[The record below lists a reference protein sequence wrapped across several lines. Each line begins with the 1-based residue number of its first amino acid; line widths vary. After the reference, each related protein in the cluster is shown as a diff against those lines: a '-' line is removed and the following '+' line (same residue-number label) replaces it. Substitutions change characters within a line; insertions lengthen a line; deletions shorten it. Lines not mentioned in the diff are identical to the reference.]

1 MSSPASLRLFF
12 AVKLSAEL
20 QERCGEL
27 LARLRNVPT
36 RVSWVRPENL
46 HFTLKF
52 LGDVPT
58 RLLPDLERLGAET
71 GAKCP
76 PVVVDLAGLGAFP
89 EPSSPRVVWVG
100 CGAGVDSLE
109 RLARVLHDTV
119 WGSGL
124 VLGDNKPFAAHCTI
138 GRVKDPRQAGD
149 LVTTLQRE
157 AGFTAGRLEA
167 AEFQLISS
175 ELARTGP
182 TYTTVASFPLLGS
195 SGD

>member
-1 MSSPASLRLFF
+1 MSSPASLRLFY
-12 AVKLSAEL
+12 AVKLSLELQDRFAEL
-20 QERCGEL
+20 LG
-27 LARLRNVPT
+27 RLRAVPT

-58 RLLPDLERLGAET
+58 RLVPDLERLGTET
-71 GAKCP
+71 GTKCP
-76 PVVVDLAGLGAFP
+76 PVAVDLAGLGAFP
-89 EPSSPRVVWVG
+89 ETGSPRVVWVG

-124 VLGDNKPFAAHCTI
+124 VLGDSKPFAAHCTI

-149 LVTTLQRE
+149 LVAALQRE
-157 AGFTAGRLEA
+157 AGFSAGRLEV
-167 AEFQLISS
+167 AEFHLISS
-175 ELARTGP
+175 ELSRTGP